1 MSGLRWY
8 SMGVTAI
15 TLAVGLACG
24 NGVGPDLAPQVR
36 SVTVAPASATIRVRE
51 TVRLVA
57 NLDADAGV
65 DLSVTWSSSDPAVA
79 IVDAQKGLVTG
90 VAIGTALITATSDA
104 DPSKTGGAMIVV
116 TA

>member
-1 MSGLRWY
+1 
-8 SMGVTAI
+8 MGVTAI

-24 NGVGPDLAPQVR
+24 NGVGPDLGVR

-79 IVDAQKGLVTG
+79 KTQKKSLHLCGDKRSPATG
-90 VAIGTALITATSDA
+90 QASRD
-104 DPSKTGGAMIVV
+104 S
-116 TA
+116 